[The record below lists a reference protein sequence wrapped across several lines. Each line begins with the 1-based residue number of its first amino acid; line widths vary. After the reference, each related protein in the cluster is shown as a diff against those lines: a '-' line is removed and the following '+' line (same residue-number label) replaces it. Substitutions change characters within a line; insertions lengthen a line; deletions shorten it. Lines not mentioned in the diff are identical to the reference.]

1 MRRALLLI
9 FLGLI
14 STNFAS
20 GIGYTVSCSSI
31 PEAAGS
37 CDQCFHFD
45 LGTSNSPSDNFVP
58 RTGIAA
64 GSYEF
69 IYTAQSSITGT
80 TYQ

>member
-1 MRRALLLI
+1 MRRALLFI
-9 FLGLI
+9 FLGLL
-14 STNFAS
+14 STNFVS

-31 PEAAGS
+31 SEAAGS

-45 LGTSNSPSDNFVP
+45 LGSSNSPSDNFVP
-58 RTGIAA
+58 RTGIAP